1 MILTVAAYD
10 HLAAS
15 IARTE
20 STLDSVAPNV
30 RRLRES
36 FIAARR
42 AELAA
47 VSREELARKEN
58 DDDTRRMM
66 DAALDS
72 MKRQERAERRVG

>member
-1 MILTVAAYD
+1 MILTTTEYD
-10 HLAAS
+10 ATAAS
-15 IARTE
+15 IARME

-36 FIAARR
+36 FISARR

-58 DDDTRRMM
+58 DSDARRMM